1 MRVASIDL
9 GSNTFLC
16 LIADVESNGKVT
28 VIDDMAEVV
37 RLGQGVS
44 DTGIICEEALLR
56 ASSCLQKFANQIYK
70 FKPLKVF
77 AVATAAARNAKNV
90 GDLIKLAAEFG
101 IPVKVI
107 TGQLEAEL
115 TFRGSSAGLANN
127 GNNIVIDIGGG
138 STEIII
144 GSLKE
149 IIFRKSF
156 NIGVVKIREK
166 FVKAFPINKDIFSLI
181 RNEIIEEF
189 TQLEPA
195 FLKGI
200 VNVTAV
206 AGTPTTLASII
217 LGGYDPLKIEG
228 YYIDS
233 KTIESWQNILLELT
247 PSIIEEKFFVQQGRS
262 DVLAIGVIML
272 FEILKIIKMN
282 GLTVSV
288 QGLRFGLAEMIANK
302 ENEYES

>member
-9 GSNTFLC
+9 GSNSFLC
-16 LIADVESNGKVT
+16 LIADVDSSGKVT

-37 RLGQGVS
+37 RLGQGV
-44 DTGIICEEALLR
+44 GEVGFICEEALLR
-56 ASSCLQKFANQIYK
+56 ASSCLQKFANQIHK

-90 GDLIKLAAEFG
+90 DDLIKLASEFG

-115 TFRGSSAGLANN
+115 TFRGSIAGRTNS

-144 GSLKE
+144 GSPKE
-149 IIFRKSF
+149 IIYRKSF

-166 FVKAFPINKDIFSLI
+166 FVKTFPINKDTFFLI
-181 RNEIIEEF
+181 RKEIIEEF
-189 TQLEPA
+189 RQLETEY
-195 FLKGI
+195 LKGV
-200 VNVTAV
+200 VNVIAV
-206 AGTPTTLASII
+206 AGTPTTLASIL

-228 YYIDS
+228 YFINS
-233 KTIESWQNILLELT
+233 KALETWQNTLLELT
-247 PSIIEEKFFVQQGRS
+247 PSDIEEKFFVQKGRS

-272 FEILKIIKMN
+272 CEILKMIEKN
-282 GLTVSV
+282 GINVSI
-288 QGLRFGLAEMIANK
+288 QGLRYGLAEMIANK
-302 ENEYES
+302 EY